1 MGSGEWRVT
10 GGGIWWARRA
20 KSFFER
26 EHSRKRIQ
34 IFQCIFFRCIRMYLQ
49 VFLEIFEIKIIVTS
63 KGHPNMFLPSC
74 LDSLK
79 IKLFG
84 YFPPFYL
91 SFALSFNSL
100 TFRSNETLLHA
111 RSVARKTSRY
121 VSSPIDPE
129 TRQIF
134 SNSESSRVYKYIC
147 VDCCA
152 KSSR

>member
-20 KSFFER
+20 KSFFGR
-26 EHSRKRIQ
+26 EHSRKRIR
-34 IFQCIFFRCIRMYLQ
+34 IFQCIFFRCIRMLQ

-79 IKLFG
+79 IKLLRSFSS
-84 YFPPFYL
+84 FLPR
-91 SFALSFNSL
+91 FALSFNSL

-111 RSVARKTSRY
+111 RSVARKTSCY